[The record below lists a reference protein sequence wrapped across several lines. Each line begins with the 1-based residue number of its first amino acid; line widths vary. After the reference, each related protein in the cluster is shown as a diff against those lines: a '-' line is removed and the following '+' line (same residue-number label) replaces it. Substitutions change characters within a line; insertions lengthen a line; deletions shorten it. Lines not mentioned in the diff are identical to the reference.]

1 MGEAEY
7 CAAVETAVST
17 SSRATSSRLSSR
29 SASISISM
37 RRPSISTG
45 SCVRSTRARTCTS
58 CGMATSKS
66 SAVHRSR
73 WCSCSITGSLAARS
87 PAPASAAN
95 RGTRP
100 PAGRR
105 AHRAPQ
111 GNRRA
116 RHARRPCPQR
126 CRPRGR
132 VRLAPDRR
140 DDDAGEV
147 QPRYAP
153 HVAGERRSPKAVRR
167 STCCAPPFPPARSRE
182 LRRCGRWRS
191 STNSN
196 R

>member
-1 MGEAEY
+1 MTGPSHRRTTDVAPGPSDPILEVTSTMERPS
-7 CAAVETAVST
+7 TALPSRRPVST
-17 SSRATSSRLSSR
+17 SSRATSSRLLR

-45 SCVRSTRARTCTS
+45 SCVRSTRACTCTS

-73 WCSCSITGSLAARS
+73 WCSCSTTGSLAADRRH
-87 PAPASAAN
+87 PQARHN

-126 CRPRGR
+126 WPRVSSAR
-132 VRLAPDRR
+132 PDRR
-140 DDDAGEV
+140 DDDAGKV

-153 HVAGERRSPKAVRR
+153 RRR
-167 STCCAPPFPPARSRE
+167 
-182 LRRCGRWRS
+182 
-191 STNSN
+191 
-196 R
+196 